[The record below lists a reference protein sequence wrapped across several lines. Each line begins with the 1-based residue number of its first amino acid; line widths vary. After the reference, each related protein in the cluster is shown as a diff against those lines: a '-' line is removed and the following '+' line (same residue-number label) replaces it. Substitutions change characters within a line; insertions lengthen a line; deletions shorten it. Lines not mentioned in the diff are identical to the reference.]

1 MCHTAEVFWSRRR
14 SGSSCCGVRVMAAKA
29 EGVFL
34 FSSESVNEGYSVQV
48 FLRFMVEGSSLSR
61 RWSAILADAPA
72 LDMSVVDLLK
82 NPVATCGYRVFFVF
96 RSFCVVN
103 SRELD
108 CLLFSSVCK
117 DTRQKLQK
125 QCRRFEVDNFNESSS
140 DYQIFFCLPEA
151 DAESERRTNGN
162 PCKSRSQAKKSC
174 IITHSPHPDRARI
187 DRFVF
192 NCQR

>member
-1 MCHTAEVFWSRRR
+1 
-14 SGSSCCGVRVMAAKA
+14 
-29 EGVFL
+29 
-34 FSSESVNEGYSVQV
+34 
-48 FLRFMVEGSSLSR
+48 MVEGSSLSR

-82 NPVATCGYRVFFVF
+82 NPVATCGYRVFCFSQFLRGEKSGARLHSLFHQCVQRHV
-96 RSFCVVN
+96 RSCRSNVVA
-103 SRELD
+103 SKLTTSTSPPRI
-108 CLLFSSVCK
+108 
-117 DTRQKLQK
+117 TR
-125 QCRRFEVDNFNESSS
+125 
-140 DYQIFFCLPEA
+140 FFCLPEA